1 MIHVSHKH
9 QAVVVPFRQDLANL
23 FPDAQKLGDRLVLR
37 HRATETRVL
46 RNLGIDVPA
55 PIAEH
60 YDWRGGKPFDV
71 QVKTAAMMT
80 TCPRGYVL
88 NGMGTGK
95 TKAALWAWDYLR
107 GTGEANKLLVVAPL
121 STLNFVWVRE
131 VIGTVPHRTVQ
142 VLYGDKERRLKR
154 LGDLTA
160 DIYVINHD
168 GIGVVLDELMRRKDI
183 DTLVIDELATFRN
196 GTAQRTKQMRRLAG
210 RMKWAW
216 GMTGSPIP
224 NEPTDAWGQCS
235 ILTPHTIPARMTHF
249 RDQVMTKVSTFKY
262 VPKKDAIEEVYRVM
276 QPAVRFS
283 LDDVVELPEVI
294 ERTIDVEMGEKQAQV
309 YKAMQDHAYA
319 AIAVN
324 EITALNAGAVMSK
337 LVQIACGWVYT
348 REGKTVPLDNETRLD
363 ALSDVIASA
372 TNKVIV
378 FAPFKHALAGI
389 SERLT
394 KDGVDHA
401 IVSGDVPKAKRDV
414 IFSRFQNTSGCR
426 VLAAHPACMSH
437 GLTLTAADTI
447 VWFAPIAD
455 LEIFSQANAR
465 IRRIGQKHKQQ
476 ILMFQGTKVE
486 QILYRKLVAK
496 QKVQTALLQ
505 LYEQD
510 NA

>member
-1 MIHVSHKH
+1 MIQISHKH
-9 QAVVVPFRQDLANL
+9 GMVAVPFRTDIANL
-23 FPDAQKLGDRLVLR
+23 FPHALR
-37 HRATETRVL
+37 VGGSIVIPHHATETRLL
-46 RNLGIDVPA
+46 RNFGLDVPA
-55 PIAEH
+55 PILEH
-60 YDWRGGKPFDV
+60 YDWRNGKPFDV
-71 QVKTAAMMT
+71 QKKTAAMLT
-80 TCPRGYVL
+80 TNPRAYVL

-107 GTGEANKLLVVAPL
+107 STGEANKLLVTAPL
-121 STLNFVWVRE
+121 STLNFVWARE
-131 VIGTVPHRTVQ
+131 VFSTMADRKVQ
-142 VLYGDKERRLKR
+142 VLYGTKKRRLER
-154 LGDLTA
+154 LADMDA

-168 GIGVVLDELMRRKDI
+168 GIGVIMDELMARTDI
-183 DTLVIDELATFRN
+183 DSLVIDELATFRN
-196 GTAQRTKQMRRLAG
+196 PTAERTKLMRRLAG
-210 RMKWAW
+210 RMAWAW

-224 NEPTDAWGQCS
+224 NEPTDAWAQCS
-235 ILTPHTIPARMTHF
+235 ILTPGSIPKRYTHF
-249 RDQVMTKVSTFKY
+249 RDAVMTKVSNFKW
-262 VPKKDAIEEVYRVM
+262 VPKRDAIDEVYRVM
-276 QPAVRFS
+276 QPAVRYS
-283 LDDVVELPEVI
+283 LDDVVELPDLI
-294 ERTIDVEMGEKQAQV
+294 ERTVDVEMGDKQAKV

-319 AIAVN
+319 AIAAK
-324 EITALNAGAVMSK
+324 EITAMNAGAAMNK

-348 REGKTVPLDNETRLD
+348 REHDIVPLDNDARLT
-363 ALSDVIASA
+363 ALSDVVASA
-372 TNKVIV
+372 ERKIIV
-378 FAPFKHALAGI
+378 FVPFKHALAGI

-401 IVSGDVPKAKRDV
+401 VVSGDVSKAQRDV
-414 IFSRFQNTSGCR
+414 IFSRFQNTTGCR

-496 QKVQTALLQ
+496 QKVQNALLQ

-510 NA
+510 N